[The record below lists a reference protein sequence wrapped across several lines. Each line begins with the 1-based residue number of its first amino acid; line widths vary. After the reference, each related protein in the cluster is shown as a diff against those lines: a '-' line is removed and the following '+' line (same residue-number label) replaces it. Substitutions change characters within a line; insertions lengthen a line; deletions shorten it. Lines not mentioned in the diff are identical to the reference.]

1 MILPKKQQ
9 LESGESVLTT
19 GLTPVAKPNSALNP
33 NRKKNNGVAT
43 ATPPEPQPEKNSGV
57 AMRDA
62 ASMFVLLCKIYK
74 NYRNYL

>member
-33 NRKKNNGVAT
+33 NRKKHSGVAT
-43 ATPPEPQPEKNSGV
+43 QPEPQPEKNSGV